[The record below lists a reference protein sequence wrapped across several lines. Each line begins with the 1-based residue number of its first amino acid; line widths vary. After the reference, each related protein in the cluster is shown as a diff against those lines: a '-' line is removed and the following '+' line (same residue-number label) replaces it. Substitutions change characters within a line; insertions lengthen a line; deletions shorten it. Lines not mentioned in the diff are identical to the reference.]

1 MRGFSNIGNTCYF
14 NTALQCLLHIP
25 ILSNYLIRNPY
36 KGDCEF
42 TQIYNEL
49 THIYWTKGE
58 EMINVET
65 ILKAFQ
71 KNFPRFKS
79 DQQNDVQEAILCII
93 DILERAIP
101 EIKKWFYG
109 KKIQETIWS
118 GGKSTNE
125 EDFSVHLV
133 TSDSTDMEEM
143 LKKSVDW
150 DVIQNFEDTEGKVH
164 HLATT
169 RMVFSKL
176 PRVLMISFDSKS
188 HIEIIEKINMSSAC
202 FSSAVPP
209 MNHPAPASLEFPVI
223 VPNAVDLNQPSHPAG
238 SFSEK
243 ICEATF
249 CAISGVNCKAAKL
262 QRAVSLIFPYTLRSN
277 QDWFLGFC
285 GSRICG
291 TSFD

>member
-71 KNFPRFKS
+71 KKFPRFKS

-93 DILERAIP
+93 DILEREIP

-109 KKIQETIWS
+109 KKTQETIWS

-164 HLATT
+164 HVATT
-169 RMVFSKL
+169 RKLFSKL
-176 PRVLMISFDSKS
+176 PQILMI
-188 HIEIIEKINMSSAC
+188 
-202 FSSAVPP
+202 
-209 MNHPAPASLEFPVI
+209 
-223 VPNAVDLNQPSHPAG
+223 
-238 SFSEK
+238 
-243 ICEATF
+243 
-249 CAISGVNCKAAKL
+249 
-262 QRAVSLIFPYTLRSN
+262 
-277 QDWFLGFC
+277 
-285 GSRICG
+285 
-291 TSFD
+291 